1 MKTVFNQCWL
11 GLKQPKNAE
20 KCHCYGTFKP
30 LFSILTRLGN
40 FQIKG
45 GESGDIGFFTSKY
58 ERKHVKVDW
67 IALHSS
73 KNDLVI
79 HLIFRVLLQKSKKNQ
94 ILEKK

>member
-1 MKTVFNQCWL
+1 MVLVMKTVFNQCWL

-45 GESGDIGFFTSKY
+45 GESGDVGFFTSKY
-58 ERKHVKVDW
+58 EKTNVKV
-67 IALHSS
+67 H
-73 KNDLVI
+73 
-79 HLIFRVLLQKSKKNQ
+79 
-94 ILEKK
+94 